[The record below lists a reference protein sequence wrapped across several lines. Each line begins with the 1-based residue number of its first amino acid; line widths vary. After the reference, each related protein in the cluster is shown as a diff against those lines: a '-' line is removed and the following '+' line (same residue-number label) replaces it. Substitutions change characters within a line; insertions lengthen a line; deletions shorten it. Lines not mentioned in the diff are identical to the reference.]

1 MLSGPWGGWSAIVG
15 IMAKASFVVLILLT
29 AVSTNLPA
37 QPSQK
42 APATTK
48 IVFVCEHGSA
58 KSVIAAAHCRRLA
71 QERGL
76 NLEIVSRGSTPDAEI
91 PPGVRNGLKADGID
105 VGTLKPAPVTWS
117 DLQGASKIIS
127 FGPDLSSLAGGKPV
141 EDWSATPAV
150 STDYQAARSYIVK
163 RIQQLLDQVAKAGR

>member
-1 MLSGPWGGWSAIVG
+1 
-15 IMAKASFVVLILLT
+15 MAKVLIAALLLLA
-29 AVSTNLPA
+29 AVPSNVAA
-37 QPSQK
+37 QTPQK
-42 APATTK
+42 TTPTK

-71 QERGL
+71 RERGL
-76 NLEIVSRGSTPDAEI
+76 NVEIVSRGSTPDAEI

-105 VGTLKPAPVTWS
+105 VGTLKPAAVTSS
-117 DLQGASKIIS
+117 DLQDASKIIS

-150 STDYQAARSYIVK
+150 SADYQAARSYIVK